1 MESRK
6 FVLLDIDYITE
17 DDKAVIRLFGRFNGD
32 EEGQSIIALDKNF
45 KPYIYVLPQNEE
57 QCVEDLNEF
66 DIEMVGWARKGYMG
80 EKKDFLKV
88 TLHHPQDVPKLRDKI
103 RDLASVIDILEHD
116 IPFYRRYLI
125 DKAIFPMAEVEVQG
139 KCLENDSINFMCES
153 DVCVFE
159 INGEPEPVNSEFPE
173 LKTLSFD
180 IEVRNPKGMPQAE
193 EDPIIMMS
201 LSSNHGLRK
210 VLSTKNSELEYVE
223 TLKTETHM
231 LQRFFEII
239 RSENPDIL
247 IGYNSDNFD
256 MPYIRDR
263 ASKLN
268 VRMKIGVDGS
278 GIKFMRKGYANSALV
293 KGRIHV
299 DLYLLMRRYLQLDRY
314 TLERV
319 YKELFDEE
327 KEDVPGDE
335 IYEYWD
341 SGGEKLKKLF
351 KYSLDDAVAVT
362 KIGEKMLPL
371 SMELTRLVGQPFF
384 DIARMATGQM
394 VEWYLIRKAYEIGDM
409 VPNKPSSSQYS
420 ERRGKKAAGGYVKD
434 PVKGLH
440 ENIVSFDFRS
450 LYPSI
455 IISKNV
461 SPDTLIGEGSEENC
475 YIAPEVGHK
484 FLKKPVGFVPSI
496 IGNILRE
503 RVKLKNLMKQA
514 ENPREKQVLD
524 VQQQALKRL
533 ANSMYG
539 VYGYSR
545 FRWYRIECAEAVT
558 AWGRDFIKKTMVKA
572 GEFGF
577 KAIYAD
583 TDGFYATYLAEEE
596 CNSTKPQSEEK

>member
-1 MESRK
+1 MENKR

-17 DDKAVIRLFGRFNGD
+17 DDKAVIRLFGKLKGN
-32 EEGQSIIALDKNF
+32 EEGKSLIVLDRSF
-45 KPYIYVLPQNEE
+45 KPYIYVVPYDEE
-57 QCVEDLNEF
+57 QCIEDLNEF

-88 TLHHPQDVPKLRDKI
+88 TLNHPQDVPKLRDKI
-103 RDLASVIDILEHD
+103 RSLDSVKDIMEHD

-125 DKAIFPMAEVEVQG
+125 DKAIFPMAEVSVNGE
-139 KCLENDSINFMCES
+139 CLDKNSINFMCGS

-159 INGEPEPVNSEFPE
+159 MKSEPKPINSEFPE

-193 EDPIIMMS
+193 EDPIIMIS
-201 LSSNHGLRK
+201 LSSNQGLQK
-210 VLSTKNSELEYVE
+210 VISTKKSDLEYVE
-223 TLKTETHM
+223 TVKTEAHM
-231 LQRFFEII
+231 LERFVEIVK
-239 RSENPDIL
+239 SENPDLL

-263 ASKLN
+263 ASQLN
-268 VRMKIGVDGS
+268 VKIGIGTDGS
-278 GIKFMRKGYANSALV
+278 GLKFMRRGYTNSALV

-299 DLYLLMRRYLQLDRY
+299 DLYLLSRRYLQLDRY

-319 YKELFDEE
+319 YKELFDET
-327 KEDVPGDE
+327 KVDVPGDE
-335 IYEYWD
+335 IFEYWD
-341 SGGEKLKKLF
+341 HGGEKLETLF
-351 KYSLDDAVAVT
+351 QYSLDDAVSVT
-362 KIGEKMLPL
+362 KIGEKLLPL
-371 SMELTRLVGQPFF
+371 SMELTRIVGQPFF

-420 ERRGKKAAGGYVKD
+420 ERRGKRAAGGYVKD

-461 SPDTLIGEGSEENC
+461 SPDTLVMECKDNEC
-475 YIAPEVGHK
+475 YVAPEVGHK

-496 IGNILRE
+496 IGNILKE
-503 RVKLKNLMKQA
+503 RVRLKTQMKDA

-558 AWGRDFIKKTMVKA
+558 AWGRDFIKKTMIKA
-572 GEFGF
+572 EDYGF

-583 TDGFYATYLAEEE
+583 TDGFYATYLPE
-596 CNSTKPQSEEK
+596 NDDRS